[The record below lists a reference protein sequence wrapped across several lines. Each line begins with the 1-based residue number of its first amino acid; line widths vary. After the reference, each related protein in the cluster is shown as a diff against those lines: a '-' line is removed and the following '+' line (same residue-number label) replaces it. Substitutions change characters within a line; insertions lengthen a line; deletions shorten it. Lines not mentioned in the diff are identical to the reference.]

1 MLRAPA
7 RSGTNALMAQQTL
20 RVTSGP
26 ASGTTIQLN
35 GDVTFG
41 RDAGDTG
48 TLGGDPEI
56 SREHARI
63 TTASNGEL
71 MVEDL
76 GSTNGTF
83 VNGHKI
89 AAPTPI
95 RPGDSIELGG
105 STLELPAPPA
115 AKPPRPGTTP
125 PPVGTT
131 PLPSGL
137 GPAHPAASKA
147 GGVKAPFVVLAAVV
161 GLLVGG
167 GIAAA
172 IWGDDSSASEPEE
185 FSLMAEGWSGETLD
199 PQTSQREIVITMK
212 TFESPHG
219 IEELRVHKFL
229 DETTPPPQRTYDA
242 MYTFSAQNG
251 DTLVFSAAGDVTEP
265 EGPDAFFGQTFEQ
278 WRVVEGTGIFE
289 GARGEGTITTA
300 VDVAGRGPAEA
311 PTGSNV
317 IKHIQGTLELSD

>member
-1 MLRAPA
+1 MGQRP
-7 RSGTNALMAQQTL
+7 MAENTL

-26 ASGTTIQLN
+26 AAGTTLELN
-35 GDVTFG
+35 GDLTFG
-41 RDAGDTG
+41 RDAGDG
-48 TLGGDPEI
+48 GALGGDPEI

-63 TTASNGEL
+63 TRSSNGDL
-71 MVEDL
+71 VVEDL

-95 RPGDSIELGG
+95 RPGDRIELGG
-105 STLELPAPPA
+105 STVELPGAP
-115 AKPPRPGTTP
+115 AKPPRPGTGP
-125 PPVGTT
+125 PPAGST
-131 PLPSGL
+131 PLPTGL
-137 GPAHPAASKA
+137 GPSHPATSKS
-147 GGVKAPFVVLAAVV
+147 GGVKAPFVVLAAVI

-167 GIAAA
+167 ALSQL
-172 IWGDDSSASEPEE
+172 IWGDDSSASDPEP
-185 FSLMAEGWSGETLD
+185 FALMAEGWSGETID
-199 PQTSQREIVITMK
+199 QDTGQREIVITMK
-212 TFESPHG
+212 TFEGPHG

-278 WRVVEGTGIFE
+278 WRVVEGTGVFE
-289 GARGEGTITTA
+289 GAKGEGTITTA

-317 IKHIQGTLELSD
+317 VKHIQGTLQLSD

>member
-1 MLRAPA
+1 
-7 RSGTNALMAQQTL
+7 MAQQTL
-20 RVTSGP
+20 RVIGGP
-26 ASGTTIQLN
+26 AEGSTIQLN
-35 GDVTFG
+35 GDLTFG
-41 RDAGDTG
+41 RDAGDG
-48 TLGGDPEI
+48 GSLGGDPEI
-56 SREHARI
+56 SRQHARI
-63 TTASNGEL
+63 TTGANGDL

-89 AAPTPI
+89 AAPTPL
-95 RPGDSIELGG
+95 RPGDRIELGG
-105 STLELPAPPA
+105 SLLELPGGAPA
-115 AKPPRPGTTP
+115 APAKPARPGTTP
-125 PPVGTT
+125 PPAGST
-131 PLPSGL
+131 PLPSGIA
-137 GPAHPAASKA
+137 GAEHPATSKG
-147 GGVKAPFVVLAAVV
+147 GGVKAPFVVVAAVI

-167 GIAAA
+167 AIATAA
-172 IWGDDSSASEPEE
+172 WGGDDSSDPEE

-199 PQTSQREIVITMK
+199 QKTGQREIVITMK
-212 TFESPHG
+212 TFEAPHG

-278 WRVVEGTGIFE
+278 WRVVAGTGQFE
-289 GARGEGTITTA
+289 GAKGEGTITTA
-300 VDVAGRGPAEA
+300 VDVAGRGTAEA

-317 IKHIQGTLELSD
+317 VKHIQGTLELSD

>member
-1 MLRAPA
+1 
-7 RSGTNALMAQQTL
+7 MAEPTL

-26 ASGTTIQLN
+26 AEGSTIELN
-35 GDVTFG
+35 GDLTFG
-41 RDAGDTG
+41 RDAGDG
-48 TLGGDPEI
+48 GALGGDPEI
-56 SREHARI
+56 SRQHARI
-63 TTASNGEL
+63 TKGANGDL

-76 GSTNGTF
+76 GSTNGTL
-83 VNGHKI
+83 VNGHRI

-95 RPGDSIELGG
+95 RAGDRIELGG
-105 STLELPAPPA
+105 STLELSGGPAPATPA
-115 AKPPRPGTTP
+115 RPGTKP
-125 PPVGTT
+125 PPVGTQ
-131 PLPSGL
+131 PLPSNL
-137 GPAHPAASKA
+137 GPTHPATSKP
-147 GGVKAPFVVLAAVV
+147 GGVKAPFVVLAAIAGLVV
-161 GLLVGG
+161 GGLLSQL
-167 GIAAA
+167 
-172 IWGDDSSASEPEE
+172 IWGDDSSASDPEP
-185 FSLMAEGWSGETLD
+185 FSLMAEGWSGETND
-199 PQTSQREIVITMK
+199 PDTGQREIVITMK
-212 TFESPHG
+212 TFEGQHG

-242 MYTFSAQNG
+242 MYTFTAQNG

-317 IKHIQGTLELSD
+317 VKHIQGTLQLD